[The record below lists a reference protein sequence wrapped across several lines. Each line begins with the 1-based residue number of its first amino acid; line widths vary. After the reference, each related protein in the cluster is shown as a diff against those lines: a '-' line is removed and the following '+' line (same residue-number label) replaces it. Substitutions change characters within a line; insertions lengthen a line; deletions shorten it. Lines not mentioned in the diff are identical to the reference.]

1 MTQIKE
7 ILKTG
12 LFAIIVLCSS
22 VACSNDNEIKDTS
35 YTFDGIQWAMLYDD
49 KVEETIIDVTPEIYE
64 NGSSSTITVTMDPA
78 MDYEQVSQFYYDD
91 PKYFQLLNP
100 TVNEVSIPTGN
111 LIFDDFRYLSG
122 GQTVPFTLE
131 EYAYLS
137 DNHVEESI
145 TVPPHCTLYYDA
157 TIIKREVTA
166 TYRAYFIG
174 DETNE
179 RIEITGK
186 WKGTFYRNNESV
198 IRIEEIK

>member
-12 LFAIIVLCSS
+12 LFAIIVLCST

-49 KVEETIIDVTPEIYE
+49 KVEETIIDVTPESYE

-91 PKYFQLLNP
+91 PKYFQLLNQ

-122 GQTVPFTLE
+122 GQTVPFTL
-131 EYAYLS
+131 
-137 DNHVEESI
+137 
-145 TVPPHCTLYYDA
+145 
-157 TIIKREVTA
+157 
-166 TYRAYFIG
+166 
-174 DETNE
+174 
-179 RIEITGK
+179 
-186 WKGTFYRNNESV
+186 
-198 IRIEEIK
+198 

>member
-91 PKYFQLLNP
+91 PKYFQLLNQ

-131 EYAYLS
+131 EYANLS

>member
-12 LFAIIVLCSS
+12 LFAIIVLCST

-49 KVEETIIDVTPEIYE
+49 KVEETIIDVTPESYE

-91 PKYFQLLNP
+91 PKYFQLLNQ

-111 LIFDDFRYLSG
+111 LILMISAISLEDKQYLLHLKSM
-122 GQTVPFTLE
+122 PIF
-131 EYAYLS
+131 
-137 DNHVEESI
+137 
-145 TVPPHCTLYYDA
+145 P
-157 TIIKREVTA
+157 TIMLRRV
-166 TYRAYFIG
+166 
-174 DETNE
+174 
-179 RIEITGK
+179 
-186 WKGTFYRNNESV
+186 
-198 IRIEEIK
+198 